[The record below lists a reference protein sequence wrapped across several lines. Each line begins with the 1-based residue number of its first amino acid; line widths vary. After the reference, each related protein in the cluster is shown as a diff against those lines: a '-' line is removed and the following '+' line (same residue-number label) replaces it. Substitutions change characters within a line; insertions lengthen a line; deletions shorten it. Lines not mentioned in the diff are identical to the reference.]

1 MGVLNY
7 CEISRSITKPRV
19 RRKIKRRDL
28 HQIVTKFLQKLGRI
42 QSSPAFELDLCNRL
56 LLRKAQRKKGVNFT
70 QIWNST
76 FEILSKYEKAKR
88 VTLGK
93 HVMSSVGTSP
103 VFLPCPCGYKMFCL
117 LLFLNIRPALGYIM
131 GRKNSLKIYKQFY
144 HFTS

>member
-1 MGVLNY
+1 M
-7 CEISRSITKPRV
+7 
-19 RRKIKRRDL
+19 
-28 HQIVTKFLQKLGRI
+28 QKLDRI

-56 LLRKAQRKKGVNFT
+56 LLRRAQRKKGVNFT

-103 VFLPCPCGYKMFCL
+103 VFIPCPCGYKNVLSLLVSKYQTL
-117 LLFLNIRPALGYIM
+117 LLKKGRIRLHNE
-131 GRKNSLKIYKQFY
+131 KEKIR
-144 HFTS
+144 